1 MLHLK
6 VRNGIASMKRNFW
19 ALALSAG
26 LLMFGQD
33 LRNAEDLYQHTDYY
47 GSLKVLQ
54 AIKSP
59 DAKTYCLMGKNYF
72 MAGDLKRATD
82 HFQKAATLDPKH
94 SDYAL
99 WLGRAWGRRAETA
112 SPFTAPF
119 AASKARQYFELA
131 VQLDPHNGEAT
142 GDLFD
147 YYLNAPGFLGGGLD
161 KAAELAKLIEK
172 NDAAEGHF
180 AAAQLADRRKQFDTA
195 EEQLRRAVE
204 LAPRQVGRVLDL
216 ARYLAK
222 HGRVQE
228 SEAAFAQAEKIA
240 PDSPKVLY
248 TRAKTYVE
256 AKRNLDQAKALLRKY
271 LQSNLTPE
279 DPPREEA
286 QKLLRKTACANSCS

>member
-1 MLHLK
+1 MRRFL
-6 VRNGIASMKRNFW
+6 GIVAV
-19 ALALSAG
+19 SAG
-26 LLMFGQD
+26 LLVFGQD
-33 LRNAEDLYQHTDYY
+33 LKQAENLYEHTDYQ
-47 GSLKVLQ
+47 GSLQVLQ
-54 AIKSP
+54 TIKSP
-59 DAKTYCLMGKNYF
+59 GAPVYCLMGKDYF
-72 MAGDLKRATD
+72 MLGQFKQATD
-82 HFQKAATLDPKH
+82 YFQKAAALEPKN

-99 WLGRAWGRRAETA
+99 WMGRAWGKRAETA
-112 SPFTAPF
+112 SPFTAPY
-119 AASKARQYFELA
+119 AAGKARQYFELA

-161 KAAELAKLIEK
+161 KAAALAKQIEK

-180 AAAQLADRRKQFDTA
+180 AAAQLADRRKQFDSA
-195 EEQLRRAVE
+195 EDQLRRALQ

-222 HGRVQE
+222 QGKIQE

-240 PDSPKVLY
+240 PDSPKVMY

-256 AKRNLDQAKALLRKY
+256 TKRNLDQAKILLRKY

-279 DPPREEA
+279 DAPREEA
-286 QKLLRKTACANSCS
+286 QKLLQKVSGV

>member
-1 MLHLK
+1 M
-6 VRNGIASMKRNFW
+6 GMGSMRRILW
-19 ALALSAG
+19 ALVACASVIS
-26 LLMFGQD
+26 FGQEI
-33 LRNAEDLYQHTDYY
+33 RTAEELYQHTDYQ

-59 DAKTYCLMGKNYF
+59 DAEAYCLMGRNYLMMGNF
-72 MAGDLKRATD
+72 KRATD
-82 HFQKAATLDPKH
+82 YFQKAAALNPKN

-112 SPFTAPF
+112 SPFTAPY
-119 AASKARQYFELA
+119 AASNARKYFELA

-161 KAAELAKLIEK
+161 KAAALAKLIEK

-195 EEQLRRAVE
+195 EDQLRRAVE

-222 HGRVQE
+222 QGRVQE
-228 SEAAFAQAEKIA
+228 SDAAFAEAQKIA

-256 AKRNLDQAKALLRKY
+256 TKRNLEQAKALLRKY

-286 QKLLRKTACANSCS
+286 EKLLQKASGV